1 MATIVSGYI
10 RRLVSLDAFR
20 GATIAS
26 MILVNNPG
34 DGRTTFAPLL
44 HAEWHGWTFTDL
56 VFPFFLWMVGV
67 SMTFSYA
74 RRVEQGADKNKLLLH
89 ALRRAALLFLLGL
102 VLNGFPKYDLSTIRI
117 PGVLQ
122 RIAICYL
129 IGSAIYLHTK
139 WRGQLVAI
147 VSLFTL
153 YWILMTLVPVPG
165 YGPGVLEP
173 IGNFGQWVDQMLL
186 SGHMYSR
193 TKVWDPE
200 GIVSTLPAIANVL
213 FGALFGALL
222 RRDDLQ
228 PAEKTSWVLVGGAV
242 GLFLGSILGS
252 FMPIN
257 KQIWTPSYAVFT
269 SGLAALSFGCF
280 YWIIDVQGYQRG
292 TRWLSVYG
300 MNAIAVYAISGL
312 LSRELTLSGLR
323 VPIYAGFAAIAP
335 PYIASLLFALANVAV
350 LYCVAWIMY
359 RRGWFLR
366 F

>member
-1 MATIVSGYI
+1 M

-34 DGRTTFAPLL
+34 NGTTTFAPLL
-44 HAEWHGWTFTDL
+44 HAQWHGWTFTDL
-56 VFPFFLWMVGV
+56 VFPFFLWMVGIA
-67 SMTFSYA
+67 MTFSYA
-74 RRVEQGADKNKLLLH
+74 RRVEQGADKGKLLLH
-89 ALRRAALLFLLGL
+89 TLRRAAMIFALGL
-102 VLNGFPKYDLSTIRI
+102 LLNGFPKYDLSIIRI

-129 IGSAIYLHTK
+129 IGSCIFLYTR
-139 WRGQLVAI
+139 WRGQLAAI
-147 VSLFTL
+147 AGLCTV
-153 YWILMTLVPVPG
+153 YWMLMTLVPVPG

-173 IGNFGQWVDQMLL
+173 IGNFSQWVDQLVL

-200 GIVSTLPAIANVL
+200 GLVSTLPAIANVL

-222 RRDDLQ
+222 RRQDLQ
-228 PAEKTSWVLVGGAV
+228 PAEKTSWILVLGAM
-242 GLFLGSILGS
+242 LAFLGMFLDL

-280 YWIIDVQGYQRG
+280 YWIIDVQGHQRG
-292 TRWLSVYG
+292 TRWLSIYG
-300 MNAIAVYAISGL
+300 MNAIAVYALSGL
-312 LSRELTLSGLR
+312 LARLLNMSGWR
-323 VPIYAGFAAIAP
+323 PGVYSVFTAIAP
-335 PYIASLLFALANVAV
+335 PYIASLLFALANVGV
-350 LYCVAWIMY
+350 LYLVAWYMH